1 MMRTR
6 RLQYLT
12 VGLLIAA
19 VAALLLTSTVSPVA
33 ITDDDNGDSDA
44 ADSPD
49 SATTSLSDLYVI
61 TASTGSLVEGGTSG
75 TYELTLEGVAEPA
88 TFFGDR
94 PARDAGA
101 ESVPAVLD
109 AAFDPSLAAPNA
121 ALVGTLPDGT
131 QSTLP
136 MELQDPAYDAA
147 TATLSFTITFLD
159 EEPTPGL
166 STFEFDAIDDTPT
179 AWQPADLYIDS
190 GYHNCSFVF
199 RNDKDIDYT
208 LGNFHPETSDRWGG
222 GSPPA
227 SLPAHSSATV
237 DFKFQADS
245 SQVAGDVE
253 YVYVSPTLTDPI
265 TVTMSWTCN
274 YHTNGP
280 VSTEDEA
287 CSSNDTNFYCSTYTF
302 DGTDYFWIQDN

>member
-1 MMRTR
+1 MMKTR
-6 RLQYLT
+6 RMQYLT

-19 VAALLLTSTVSPVA
+19 VVALVLTSTLSPVA
-33 ITDDDNGDSDA
+33 ITDESDGDSDA
-44 ADSPD
+44 VDS
-49 SATTSLSDLYVI
+49 SEAATTALSDLYVI
-61 TASTGSLVEGGTSG
+61 TASAGSLIESGTSG
-75 TYELTLEGVAEPA
+75 AYELTLEGVAEPA

-94 PARDAGA
+94 PARDAGT
-101 ESVPAVLD
+101 ESIRGALD
-109 AAFDPSLAAPNA
+109 AVFDPSLAAPNA

-136 MELQDPAYDAA
+136 MELQDPSYDAA

-166 STFEFDAIDDTPT
+166 SAFEFDPVDDTPT
-179 AWQPADLYIDS
+179 EWRPADLYIDS

-274 YHTNGP
+274 YHTVGP
-280 VSTEDEA
+280 VSTEDEE
-287 CSSNDTNFYCSTYTF
+287 CTSNDTNFYCTTYAF
-302 DGTDYFWIQDN
+302 DGAEYFWIQNN